1 MDKACVGLANDMPQE
16 VMEPG
21 EVYYDPS
28 TYIKTA
34 TANLISRKAHIQGPQ
49 RVEMRGRVSNMLMM
63 MMMIMMMMMVV
74 VVMMMMM
81 MVVMMVMII
90 AVVMMMIMVMM
101 IYPQVRL
108 NLDCGVHH

>member
-63 MMMIMMMMMVV
+63 MMMIMMMMMMVV
-74 VVMMMMM
+74 VMMMM
-81 MVVMMVMII
+81 MVVMMVM
-90 AVVMMMIMVMM
+90 VVV
-101 IYPQVRL
+101 VTVVVVV
-108 NLDCGVHH
+108 C

>member
-63 MMMIMMMMMVV
+63 MMMIMMMMMMV

-81 MVVMMVMII
+81 MVVMMVM
-90 AVVMMMIMVMM
+90 VVV
-101 IYPQVRL
+101 VTVVVVV
-108 NLDCGVHH
+108 C